1 MAVVSLTCLFDYWC
15 DFVFMEL
22 FKVAA
27 TQFITAV
34 IFVLEM
40 RTHVTIL
47 NVHGSDS
54 AGEVIPY
61 PYFL

>member
-1 MAVVSLTCLFDYWC
+1 
-15 DFVFMEL
+15 
-22 FKVAA
+22 
-27 TQFITAV
+27 
-34 IFVLEM
+34 M

-61 PYFL
+61 PYFFMNKRNCFPLVFKPNAGILVSYLSDVLTILSL